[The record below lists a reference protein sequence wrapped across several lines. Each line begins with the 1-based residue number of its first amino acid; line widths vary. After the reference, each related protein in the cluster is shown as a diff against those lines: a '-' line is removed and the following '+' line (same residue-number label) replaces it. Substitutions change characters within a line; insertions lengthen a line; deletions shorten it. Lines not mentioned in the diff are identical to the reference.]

1 MKYFLILVVL
11 VSFSGNAQSDDVLLN
26 NLKAELERQ
35 KSEFSSLSVSPYYF
49 SFKVEEIRTNDIQV
63 EFGSIIYSE
72 DDFGRIGNTEVR
84 VGDYAKDNTS
94 STNSYGSFNAGIPLP
109 IDDEKDGLNLML
121 WLVSDI
127 KYKMAEASFAS
138 LSEETKGDKQL
149 SFSKESPVQYY
160 EKPFQESVFDFD
172 KTGWETKLMSLSE
185 KANHKTNIISNSVAL
200 SRKITRKYFLSSEGS
215 SIVQNQKNCLLSLN
229 LSIVDSTGNEIPISK
244 TYSANELKDL
254 PSIEVIQADMDAL
267 IAIADK
273 LVNAPYVEPYSG
285 PILFSGKASAVFFH
299 EVLGHRIEAE
309 RLSQISDGQTFKNKL
324 GLKILPKNITVSS
337 RPLIDEFNGMKL
349 TGGYEYDDQGIK
361 AKNVTVIENGILRE
375 FLLSRKPLGKFNNS
389 NGHARSSEGGS
400 PTSRQANLIIEG
412 EKGLEMSKLRSL
424 LIKECKKQDK
434 AFGYFIDEVEG
445 GYTTTDR
452 YQPNTINISPIVVYK
467 VFVDGREDE
476 LVKGMNL
483 TGTPLNAFSEIIA
496 IGNLYESF
504 NGYCGAES
512 GYIPVSAVSPALLL
526 GKLEIQRKPVFK
538 MKLPI
543 LPPPTVKK

>member
-1 MKYFLILVVL
+1 MLIVL
-11 VSFSGNAQSDDVLLN
+11 VSFSGNAQSEDVLLG
-26 NLKAELERQ
+26 NLKTELERQ
-35 KSEFSSLSVSPYYF
+35 KVEFSNLSVSPYYF
-49 SFKVEEIRTNDIQV
+49 SFMVEEIRTNVIQV

-72 DDFGRIGNTEVR
+72 EDFGRIGNTDVR
-84 VGDYAKDNTS
+84 VGDYSKDNTS
-94 STNSYGSFNAGIPLP
+94 SPNSYGSFNAGVPLP

-127 KYKMAEASFAS
+127 KYKMAEAGFAS
-138 LSEETKGDKQL
+138 LSEEIKSEKQL
-149 SFSKESPVQYY
+149 SFSREGSVQYY
-160 EKPFQESVFDFD
+160 EEPFSESVFDFD
-172 KTGWETKLMSLSE
+172 KTGWESQLMSLSE
-185 KANHKTNIISNSVAL
+185 KANNNANIISNSISF
-200 SRKITRKYFLSSEGS
+200 SRKMSRKYFLSSEGS
-215 SIVQNQKNCLLSLN
+215 SVVQNQKNCILSLN
-229 LSIVDSTGNEIPISK
+229 LSIVDSTGNEVPISK
-244 TYSANELKDL
+244 TYSVRELADF
-254 PSIEVIQADMDAL
+254 PSMDVIQSDMDAL
-267 IAIADK
+267 LSIADK
-273 LVNAPYVEPYSG
+273 LVKAPYVEPYSG

-324 GLKILPKNITVSS
+324 GLKVLPKNITVSS
-337 RPLIDEFNGMKL
+337 QPLTEEYKGMKL
-349 TGGYEYDDQGIK
+349 TGGYEYDDQGIR
-361 AKNVTVIENGILRE
+361 AKNVIVIKNGILKE
-375 FLLSRKPLGKFNNS
+375 FLLSRKPLGEFNRS
-389 NGHARSSEGGS
+389 NGHARSAAGAS

-412 EKGLEMSKLRSL
+412 SKGLEMSKMRNL

-434 AFGYFIDEVEG
+434 EFGYFIDEVEG

-452 YQPNTINISPIVVYK
+452 YQPNTINISPMVVYK
-467 VFVDGREDE
+467 VFVDGRKDE

-496 IGNLYESF
+496 TGNQYETF